1 MVPEEKDLASI
12 LLVEDDKNARRLMA
26 LGLEGKGHN
35 VTICAGPNEAE
46 TALTQERFEVVLT
59 DLRMEGRDAGL
70 DVVQMSVREQP
81 EARVLLVTA
90 YASAETAVEALK
102 HGAFDY
108 LTKPVSGEELAQ
120 AVECALVDIEENREP
135 GTENGGQRTEDRR
148 RRTGDRRRK
157 ADDGKQRAEDR
168 RQRTKDRRRKTENEG
183 LIGQSIAMR
192 RVRERLLRVAR
203 RDFTVL
209 ISGESGTGK
218 EVAARFVH
226 AHSSRSGGSFVPVH
240 CGAIPAD
247 LFESELFGHVR
258 GAFTGAESDR
268 SGLMESADGGT
279 LFLDEIGDMPLSV
292 QVKLLRVLQDHR
304 VRRVG
309 AEEERK
315 IDVRVVAASNRD
327 LAAEVGRGNFRQDLF
342 YRLNVVPVH
351 MPPLRQR
358 QEDIPLLVDHLLAR
372 WSQGEERLR
381 LAPETM
387 KKLASFPLPGNVR
400 ELENL
405 LQRMIAL
412 ADDSVLTPSILNEIR
427 MEEAPGKELSLRQL
441 QEDGINMDDALE
453 DVERR
458 LVRQALDESH
468 GNITRAAELLGVSF
482 RSLRYR
488 LRKLGLKES

>member
-1 MVPEEKDLASI
+1 MANV
-12 LLVEDDKNARRLMA
+12 LLVEDDRNARRLMA
-26 LGLEGKGHN
+26 LGLEGKGHH
-35 VTICAGPNEAE
+35 VTVCAGSDEAE
-46 TALTQERFEVVLT
+46 AALTQDRFEVVLT

-90 YASAETAVEALK
+90 YASAESAVEALK

-120 AVECALVDIEENREP
+120 AVEGALTDIEENR
-135 GTENGGQRTEDRR
+135 GRRAGDRRRRAGDRRRKTGGEEWKEGDRR
-148 RRTGDRRRK
+148 RRTK
-157 ADDGKQRAEDR
+157 DR
-168 RQRTKDRRRKTENEG
+168 RQKTGNGG

-226 AHSSRSGGSFVPVH
+226 THSVRSSGPFVPVH

-258 GAFTGAESDR
+258 GAFTGAERDR
-268 SGLMESADGGT
+268 FGLMESADGGT
-279 LFLDEIGDMPLSV
+279 LFLDEIGDMPLTI
-292 QVKLLRVLQDHR
+292 QVKLLRVLQDYR

-315 IDVRVVAASNRD
+315 VDIRVVAATNRD
-327 LAAEVGRGNFRQDLF
+327 LATEVKRGNFRQDLF

-358 QEDIPLLVDHLLAR
+358 QEDIPLLAEHLLAR
-372 WSQGEERLR
+372 WSQGDQQLR
-381 LAPETM
+381 LSPEAI
-387 KKLASFPLPGNVR
+387 KKLASLPLPGNVR

-412 ADDSVLTPSILNEIR
+412 ADGSVLTTDILDELR
-427 MEEAPGKELSLRQL
+427 MEETPEKELSLRQL
-441 QEDGINMDDALE
+441 REDGVNLDDAL
-453 DVERR
+453 DGMERC
-458 LVRQALDESH
+458 LVQQALDASH
-468 GNITRAAELLGVSF
+468 GNITRAAGFLGVSF

-488 LRKLGLKES
+488 LRKLGLKLT

>member
-1 MVPEEKDLASI
+1 MASV
-12 LLVEDDKNARRLMA
+12 LLVEDDRNARRLMA
-26 LGLEGKGHN
+26 IGLEEKGHD
-35 VTICAGPNEAE
+35 VTVCAGPDEAG
-46 TALTQERFEVVLT
+46 TALAQDRFAVVLT

-70 DVVQMSVREQP
+70 EVVQMSVQEQP

-102 HGAFDY
+102 QGAFDY
-108 LTKPVSGEELAQ
+108 LTKPVSGEDIAQ
-120 AVECALVDIEENREP
+120 AVECALADIEDN
-135 GTENGGQRTEDRR
+135 
-148 RRTGDRRRK
+148 
-157 ADDGKQRAEDR
+157 KQ
-168 RQRTKDRRRKTENEG
+168 QPHKTRVDVETEG

-192 RVRERLLRVAR
+192 RVRERLLRVAG

-226 AHSSRSGGSFVPVH
+226 AHSSRSSGPFVPVH

-247 LFESELFGHVR
+247 LFESELFGHIR

-268 SGLMESADGGT
+268 FGLIESANGGT
-279 LFLDEIGDMPLSV
+279 LFLDEIGDMPLFM
-292 QVKLLRVLQDHR
+292 QVKLLRALQDYR

-315 IDVRVVAASNRD
+315 VDIRVVAATNRD
-327 LAAEVGRGNFRQDLF
+327 LAAEVKRGNFRQDLF

-351 MPPLRQR
+351 MPPLRLR
-358 QEDIPLLVDHLLAR
+358 REDIPLLTEYMLGR
-372 WSQGEERLR
+372 WSHGDKEIR
-381 LAPETM
+381 LAPEAM
-387 KKLASFPLPGNVR
+387 DKLASLSLPGNVR

-412 ADDSVLTPSILNEIR
+412 ANDTVLTTDILDELR
-427 MEEAPGKELSLRQL
+427 MEETSGKEVSLQQL
-441 QEDGINMDDALE
+441 REDEMTLDDVME
-453 DVERR
+453 GMERR
-458 LVRQALDESH
+458 LVQQALDASH
-468 GNITRAAELLGVSF
+468 GNITKAAELLGVSF

-488 LRKLGLKES
+488 VRKLGIKTS

>member
-1 MVPEEKDLASI
+1 MDLEEKDLASV

-35 VTICAGPNEAE
+35 VTVCAGPEEAKM
-46 TALTQERFEVVLT
+46 ALTQGRFEVVLT

-120 AVECALVDIEENREP
+120 AVECALVDIEENKHQNPTIRVDVKE
-135 GTENGGQRTEDRR
+135 
-148 RRTGDRRRK
+148 
-157 ADDGKQRAEDR
+157 
-168 RQRTKDRRRKTENEG
+168 EG

-192 RVRERLLRVAR
+192 RVRERLLRVGG

-226 AHSSRSGGSFVPVH
+226 AHSTRSSGPFVPVH

-247 LFESELFGHVR
+247 LFESELFGHVS
-258 GAFTGAESDR
+258 GAFTGAEGDR
-268 SGLMESADGGT
+268 AGLMETADGGT
-279 LFLDEIGDMPLSV
+279 LFLDEIGDMPLAI
-292 QVKLLRVLQDHR
+292 QVKLLRVLQDYR

-309 AEEERK
+309 AEVERK
-315 IDVRVVAASNRD
+315 IDLRIIAATNRD
-327 LAAEVGRGNFRQDLF
+327 LAAEIKRGNFRQDLF

-358 QEDIPLLVDHLLAR
+358 QEDIPALVEYLLGR
-372 WSQGEERLR
+372 WSQGDKQLR
-381 LAPETM
+381 LASEAM
-387 KKLASFPLPGNVR
+387 DKLASLPLPGNVR

-412 ADDSVLTPSILNEIR
+412 ADSSVLTTDILDGLR
-427 MEEAPGKELSLRQL
+427 MEETPGKELSLRQL
-441 QEDGINMDDALE
+441 QEDGVNLDDALE

-468 GNITRAAELLGVSF
+468 DNITKAAELLGVSF

-488 LRKLGLKES
+488 LRKLGLKAS

>member
-1 MVPEEKDLASI
+1 MANV
-12 LLVEDDKNARRLMA
+12 LLVEDDRNARRLMA
-26 LGLEGKGHN
+26 LGLEGKGHH
-35 VTICAGPNEAE
+35 VTVCAGSDEAE
-46 TALTQERFEVVLT
+46 AALTQDRFEVVLT

-90 YASAETAVEALK
+90 YASAESAVEALK

-120 AVECALVDIEENREP
+120 AVEGALTDIEENR
-135 GTENGGQRTEDRR
+135 GRRAGDRRRRAGDRRRKTGGEEWKEGDRR
-148 RRTGDRRRK
+148 RRTK
-157 ADDGKQRAEDR
+157 DR
-168 RQRTKDRRRKTENEG
+168 RQKTGNGG

-226 AHSSRSGGSFVPVH
+226 THSVRSSGPFVPVH

-258 GAFTGAESDR
+258 GAFTGAERDR
-268 SGLMESADGGT
+268 FGLMESADGGT
-279 LFLDEIGDMPLSV
+279 LFLDEIGDMPLTI
-292 QVKLLRVLQDHR
+292 QVKLLRVLQDYR

-315 IDVRVVAASNRD
+315 VDIRVVAATNRD
-327 LAAEVGRGNFRQDLF
+327 LATEVKRGNFRQDLF

-358 QEDIPLLVDHLLAR
+358 QEDIPLLAGHLLAR
-372 WSQGEERLR
+372 WSQGDQQLR
-381 LAPETM
+381 LSPEAI
-387 KKLASFPLPGNVR
+387 KKLASLPLPGNVR

-412 ADDSVLTPSILNEIR
+412 ADGSVLTTDILDELR
-427 MEEAPGKELSLRQL
+427 MEETPEKELSLRQL
-441 QEDGINMDDALE
+441 REDGVNLDDAL
-453 DVERR
+453 DGMERC
-458 LVRQALDESH
+458 LVQQALDASH
-468 GNITRAAELLGVSF
+468 GNITRAAGFLGVSF

-488 LRKLGLKES
+488 LRKLGLKLT

>member
-1 MVPEEKDLASI
+1 MDLEEKDLASV

-26 LGLEGKGHN
+26 LGLEEKGHN
-35 VTICAGPNEAE
+35 VTVCVGPDEAKM
-46 TALTQERFEVVLT
+46 ALTQGRFEVVLT

-120 AVECALVDIEENREP
+120 AVECALVDIKVDNHKHSER
-135 GTENGGQRTEDRR
+135 GTGGDE
-148 RRTGDRRRK
+148 
-157 ADDGKQRAEDR
+157 
-168 RQRTKDRRRKTENEG
+168 EG

-226 AHSSRSGGSFVPVH
+226 AHSSRSGGPFVPVH

-258 GAFTGAESDR
+258 GAFTGAEIDR

-279 LFLDEIGDMPLSV
+279 LFLDEIGDMPLSI

-327 LAAEVGRGNFRQDLF
+327 LAAEVERGNFRQDLF

-358 QEDIPLLVDHLLAR
+358 QEDIPLLVDHLLMR

-412 ADDSVLTPSILNEIR
+412 ADDSVLTPSILNELR

-441 QEDGINMDDALE
+441 QEDGVNLDDALE

-488 LRKLGLKES
+488 LRKLGLKAS

>member
-1 MVPEEKDLASI
+1 LASV

-26 LGLEGKGHN
+26 LGLEEKGHN
-35 VTICAGPNEAE
+35 IVTCAGPDEAKR
-46 TALTQERFEVVLT
+46 ALAQDRFEVVLT

-70 DVVQMSVREQP
+70 EVVQMSVREQP

-135 GTENGGQRTEDRR
+135 GTEGGEQRIGDRR
-148 RRTGDRRRK
+148 RRTADRRRR
-157 ADDGKQRAEDR
+157 AESGKQRAEDR
-168 RQRTKDRRRKTENEG
+168 RHRTEDRRRKTESEG

-258 GAFTGAESDR
+258 GAFTGAEHDR
-268 SGLMESADGGT
+268 GGLMESADGGT
-279 LFLDEIGDMPLSV
+279 LFLDEIGDMPLSF

-327 LAAEVGRGNFRQDLF
+327 LAAEVERGNFRQDLF

-381 LAPETM
+381 LAPATM
-387 KKLASFPLPGNVR
+387 KKLASLPLPGNVR

-412 ADDSVLTPSILNEIR
+412 ADDAVLTPAILNELR
-427 MEEAPGKELSLRQL
+427 MDEAPGKELSLRQL
-441 QEDGINMDDALE
+441 QEDGTNLDGALE

-488 LRKLGLKES
+488 LRKLGLNAS

>member
-1 MVPEEKDLASI
+1 MTLKGEGLASV
-12 LLVEDDKNARRLMA
+12 LLVEDDRNARRLMA
-26 LGLEGKGHN
+26 LGLEEKGHD
-35 VTICAGPNEAE
+35 VTICAGPDEAG
-46 TALTQERFEVVLT
+46 TALSRDRFAVVLT
-59 DLRMEGRDAGL
+59 DLRMEDRDAGL
-70 DVVQMSVREQP
+70 EVVQMSVREQP

-102 HGAFDY
+102 QGAFDY
-108 LTKPVSGEELAQ
+108 LTKPVSGEDLAQ
-120 AVECALVDIEENREP
+120 AVERALADIEEN
-135 GTENGGQRTEDRR
+135 
-148 RRTGDRRRK
+148 
-157 ADDGKQRAEDR
+157 KQQSPKSRIDAKE
-168 RQRTKDRRRKTENEG
+168 EG

-192 RVRERLLRVAR
+192 RVRERLLRVAG

-226 AHSSRSGGSFVPVH
+226 AHSTRSSGPFVPVH

-258 GAFTGAESDR
+258 GAFTGAEGDR
-268 SGLMESADGGT
+268 AGLMETANGGT
-279 LFLDEIGDMPLSV
+279 LFLDEIGDMPLAI
-292 QVKLLRVLQDHR
+292 QVKLLRVLQDYR

-315 IDVRVVAASNRD
+315 VDIRVVAASNRD
-327 LAAEVGRGNFRQDLF
+327 LALEVKHGNFRQDLF

-358 QEDIPLLVDHLLAR
+358 QEDVPLLVDHLLVR
-372 WSQGEERLR
+372 WSQSDKKIR
-381 LAPETM
+381 LASEAM
-387 KKLASFPLPGNVR
+387 DKLASLPLPGNVR

-412 ADDSVLTPSILNEIR
+412 ADGSVLTANILDGLR
-427 MEEAPGKELSLRQL
+427 MEETPGQELSLQQL
-441 QEDGINMDDALE
+441 QEDEMNLDDALRAM
-453 DVERR
+453 ERR
-458 LVRQALDESH
+458 LVQQALDASH
-468 GNITRAAELLGVSF
+468 GNITKAAELLGVSF

-488 LRKLGLKES
+488 LRKLGLNPQDS

>member
-1 MVPEEKDLASI
+1 MVPEEKNLASI

-135 GTENGGQRTEDRR
+135 GTENGGQKTEDRR

-372 WSQGEERLR
+372 WSQGDERLR

-387 KKLASFPLPGNVR
+387 KKLATFPLPGNVR

-441 QEDGINMDDALE
+441 QEDGVNMDDALE

-468 GNITRAAELLGVSF
+468 GNITKAAELLGVSF

-488 LRKLGLKES
+488 LHKLGLKES